1 MSAFQIHV
9 SDDDGDVTVNLSEKE
24 LREMIAN
31 SIVTGAIASMRIE
44 GENVDGI
51 DPAVEALYCAPRIP
65 RALLTF

>member
-24 LREMIAN
+24 LREMMAN
-31 SIVTGAIASMRIE
+31 SIVTGAIASMTIE

-51 DPAVEALYCAPRIP
+51 DPAVEVAHFAPRIP
-65 RALLTF
+65 RALLTT